1 MRKNSRYIELPM
13 QLQCMQETNVFV
25 VVLAKQPCRLFYRR
39 ENLSLK
45 RGVDLQSE
53 SCQAH
58 IAMP

>member
-1 MRKNSRYIELPM
+1 MPM
-13 QLQCMQETNVFV
+13 QSPGIQETNVFV

-39 ENLSLK
+39 DNLSPK
-45 RGVDLQSE
+45 RGADLQSE